1 MFQDID
7 AFEAV
12 RLDAVIV
19 DVQPEAIEELQSL
32 EATDQS
38 VFSRELPFAEVAADP
53 AHRSGPAPGGLNLFS
68 RSR

>member
-1 MFQDID
+1 
-7 AFEAV
+7 
-12 RLDAVIV
+12 
-19 DVQPEAIEELQSL
+19 LQSL